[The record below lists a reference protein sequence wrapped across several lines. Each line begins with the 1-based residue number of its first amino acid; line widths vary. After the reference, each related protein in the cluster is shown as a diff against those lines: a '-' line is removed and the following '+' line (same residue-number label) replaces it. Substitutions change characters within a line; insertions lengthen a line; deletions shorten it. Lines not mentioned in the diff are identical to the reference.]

1 MRLGWLL
8 VTAAL
13 AATACGASAF
23 PTPGSAEVG
32 AVNIHDPSAR
42 VEDLAHGRSVYLGK
56 CGGCHLLIEPG
67 KFASDVW
74 PEKVERMQEEKR
86 VHLEPGEVR
95 DLVRYLVGASA
106 VAHATPQST

>member
-1 MRLGWLL
+1 MRLDWLL
-8 VTAAL
+8 VTASV

-23 PTPGSAEVG
+23 PPPGTAEVG
-32 AVNIHDPSAR
+32 AVKVRDPSAR
-42 VEDLAHGRSVYLGK
+42 VEDLAHGRSLYLGK

-86 VHLEPGEVR
+86 VHLEPGEAR

-106 VAHATPQST
+106 VARTTG